1 MKPSTRI
8 PRRGAIALFT
18 AGTLVLGPVESA
30 LAGPDTPWPFVAKVM
45 AGPRVHVVGPVAAP
59 PTRSRSRSGPIGELD
74 APSPSGFADL
84 AEDVQPAVVLVTVE
98 KPVAA
103 TAPMPRPPWFGMVPF
118 ERFFERMPSMP
129 GPRMQVGSGFFV
141 DGDGHIVTSDHV
153 VADVA
158 EVTVTLH
165 DGTRHEARVV
175 GRDARTDLAV
185 LRIDD
190 ADPSSW
196 LAFGDDG
203 EARVGDW
210 VVAIGNPF
218 GFGGT
223 VTAGILSARGRD
235 IRAGGYG
242 DFLQVDAPINRGSSG
257 GPLFDTRG
265 RVIGVN
271 AAIYAPAGGNVGI
284 GFAVP
289 ASVAAPVVAEL
300 IEEGKVSRGWLGVTL
315 QALTPEIAESLGM
328 EEVSGVLVNDV
339 APDSPA
345 ARAGMR
351 RADVV
356 TAVGGRAME
365 NGKALAREIGTME
378 PGDEVVVTVVRDG
391 EPLEIAVKLG
401 GWPDAVGS
409 EAVSEVPA
417 PAAGPRLGVY
427 LENRDGKLVIA
438 SVRPDTPAAEARL
451 LPGDVLISV
460 DNLPVAASADV
471 QEALRKAADAG
482 REHALLLVERR
493 GQPYFVAVRIE
504 IA

>member
-1 MKPSTRI
+1 MKLSTRI
-8 PRRGAIALFT
+8 PSRGAIALFT
-18 AGTLVLGPVESA
+18 AGALTGAVVIGAASSA
-30 LAGPDTPWPFVAKVM
+30 A
-45 AGPRVHVVGPVAAP
+45 VGTGSPASPA
-59 PTRSRSRSGPIGELD
+59 GPIGALS
-74 APSPSGFADL
+74 APSPTGFADL
-84 AEDVQPAVVLVTVE
+84 AERVQPAVVFVTVE

-103 TAPMPRPPWFGMVPF
+103 TAPMPRPPWRDMAPF

-129 GPRMQVGSGFFV
+129 DPRVQVGSGFFV

-153 VADVA
+153 VADA
-158 EVTVTLH
+158 SEVTVTLH

-175 GRDARTDLAV
+175 GRDTRTDLAV
-185 LRIDD
+185 LKIDD
-190 ADPSSW
+190 PGLSSW

-289 ASVAAPVVAEL
+289 ATVAAPVVAEL

-328 EEVSGVLVNDV
+328 EEASGVLVNDV

-401 GWPDAVGS
+401 GWPDAGGA
-409 EAVSEVPA
+409 EAVSEAPA
-417 PAAGPRLGVY
+417 PEPAAGPRLGVY
-427 LENRDGKLVIA
+427 LESRDGKLVIA

-451 LPGDVLISV
+451 RRGDVLISV
-460 DNLPVAASADV
+460 DNEPVAASADV
-471 QEALRKAADAG
+471 REALRKASGAG

-493 GQPYFVAVRIE
+493 GQPRFVAVRIE

>member
-1 MKPSTRI
+1 MKLSTFV
-8 PRRGAIALFT
+8 PHRGAIALFT
-18 AGTLVLGPVESA
+18 AGA
-30 LAGPDTPWPFVAKVM
+30 LTGAV
-45 AGPRVHVVGPVAAP
+45 VVGAASSAAVGTGSP
-59 PTRSRSRSGPIGELD
+59 ASPAGPIGALS

-84 AEDVQPAVVLVTVE
+84 AERVQPAVVFITVE
-98 KPVAA
+98 KPIPA
-103 TAPMPRPPWFGMVPF
+103 TARMPRTPWLDMAPF

-129 GPRMQVGSGFFV
+129 DPRVQVGSGFFV

-153 VADVA
+153 VADAA
-158 EVTVTLH
+158 EVAVTLH

-185 LRIDD
+185 LKID
-190 ADPSSW
+190 AAGPSSW

-271 AAIYAPAGGNVGI
+271 AAIYGPGGGNVGI

-328 EEVSGVLVNDV
+328 EEASGVLVNDV

-391 EPLEIAVKLG
+391 EPLEVAVKLG
-401 GWPDAVGS
+401 GWPDAGGS
-409 EAVSEVPA
+409 EAVSEAPAPA

-451 LPGDVLISV
+451 RRGDVLISV
-460 DNLPVAASADV
+460 DNAPVAASADV

-493 GQPYFVAVRIE
+493 GQPRFVAVRIE

>member
-1 MKPSTRI
+1 MKLSTRI
-8 PRRGAIALFT
+8 PPRGAIALFT
-18 AGTLVLGPVESA
+18 AGA
-30 LAGPDTPWPFVAKVM
+30 LTGAV
-45 AGPRVHVVGPVAAP
+45 VVGAASSAAVGTGSP
-59 PTRSRSRSGPIGELD
+59 ASPAGPIGALS

-84 AEDVQPAVVLVTVE
+84 AERVQPAVVFVTVE
-98 KPVAA
+98 KAVAA
-103 TAPMPRPPWFGMVPF
+103 TAPMPRPPWLDMAPF

-129 GPRMQVGSGFFV
+129 DPRVQVGSGFFV

-153 VADVA
+153 VADASEVA
-158 EVTVTLH
+158 VTLH

-185 LRIDD
+185 LRID
-190 ADPSSW
+190 AAGPSSW

-328 EEVSGVLVNDV
+328 EEASGVLVNDV

-391 EPLEIAVKLG
+391 EPLEVAVKLG
-401 GWPDAVGS
+401 GWPDAGGP
-409 EAVSEVPA
+409 EAVSEAPAPA

-451 LPGDVLISV
+451 RRGDVLISV
-460 DNLPVAASADV
+460 DNAPVAANADV
-471 QEALRKAADAG
+471 REALRKAADAG
-482 REHALLLVERR
+482 REHALLLVERG
-493 GQPYFVAVRIE
+493 GQPRFVAVRIE

>member
-1 MKPSTRI
+1 MKLSTRI
-8 PRRGAIALFT
+8 PHRGAIALFT
-18 AGTLVLGPVESA
+18 AGALSGAVVAGAASSA
-30 LAGPDTPWPFVAKVM
+30 AVGTGSPASPAG
-45 AGPRVHVVGPVAAP
+45 
-59 PTRSRSRSGPIGELD
+59 SIGALS

-84 AEDVQPAVVLVTVE
+84 TERVQPAVVFVTVE

-103 TAPMPRPPWFGMVPF
+103 AARMPRPPWLDRAPF
-118 ERFFERMPSMP
+118 ERFFERMPSTP
-129 GPRMQVGSGFFV
+129 DPRVQVGSGFFV

-153 VADVA
+153 VADA
-158 EVTVTLH
+158 SEVTVTLH

-185 LRIDD
+185 LKIDD
-190 ADPSSW
+190 ALPSSW

-289 ASVAAPVVAEL
+289 ASVAAPVVADL

-378 PGDEVVVTVVRDG
+378 PGNEVVVTVVRAG

-401 GWPDAVGS
+401 GWPDAGGS
-409 EAVSEVPA
+409 EAVSEAPAPA

-438 SVRPDTPAAEARL
+438 SVRPDTPAAAARL
-451 LPGDVLISV
+451 RRGDVLISV
-460 DNLPVAASADV
+460 DNVPVAANADV
-471 QEALRKAADAG
+471 HEALRKAADAG
-482 REHALLLVERR
+482 REHSLLLVERR
-493 GQPYFVAVRIE
+493 GQPRFVAVRIE

>member
-1 MKPSTRI
+1 MKLSTFV
-8 PRRGAIALFT
+8 PHRGAIALFT
-18 AGTLVLGPVESA
+18 AGALTGAVVAGAASSA
-30 LAGPDTPWPFVAKVM
+30 AIGTGSPASPA
-45 AGPRVHVVGPVAAP
+45 
-59 PTRSRSRSGPIGELD
+59 GPIGALS

-84 AEDVQPAVVLVTVE
+84 TERVQPAVVFVTVE

-103 TAPMPRPPWFGMVPF
+103 AAPMPRPPWLDRAPF
-118 ERFFERMPSMP
+118 ERFFERMPSTP
-129 GPRMQVGSGFFV
+129 DPRVQVGSGFFV

-153 VADVA
+153 VADA
-158 EVTVTLH
+158 SEVTVTLH

-175 GRDARTDLAV
+175 GRDTRTDLAV
-185 LRIDD
+185 LKIDD
-190 ADPSSW
+190 ARPSYW
-196 LAFGDDG
+196 LDFGDDG

-339 APDSPA
+339 ASDSPA

-378 PGDEVVVTVVRDG
+378 PGDEVVVTVVRAG

-401 GWPDAVGS
+401 GWPDAGGS
-409 EAVSEVPA
+409 EAVSEAPAPA

-438 SVRPDTPAAEARL
+438 SVRPDTPAAAARL
-451 LPGDVLISV
+451 RRGDVLISV
-460 DNLPVAASADV
+460 DNVPVAASADV
-471 QEALRKAADAG
+471 HEALRKAADAG

-493 GQPYFVAVRIE
+493 GQPRFVAVRIE

>member
-1 MKPSTRI
+1 MKLSTRI
-8 PRRGAIALFT
+8 PHRGAIALFT
-18 AGTLVLGPVESA
+18 AGALSGAVVAGAASSA
-30 LAGPDTPWPFVAKVM
+30 A
-45 AGPRVHVVGPVAAP
+45 VGTGSPASPA
-59 PTRSRSRSGPIGELD
+59 GPIGALS

-84 AEDVQPAVVLVTVE
+84 TERVQPAVVFVTVE

-103 TAPMPRPPWFGMVPF
+103 AAPMPRPPWLDRAPF
-118 ERFFERMPSMP
+118 ERFFERMPSTP
-129 GPRMQVGSGFFV
+129 DPRVQVGSGFFV

-153 VADVA
+153 VADA
-158 EVTVTLH
+158 SEVTVTLH

-185 LRIDD
+185 LKIDD
-190 ADPSSW
+190 ALPSSW

-289 ASVAAPVVAEL
+289 ASVAAPVVADL

-378 PGDEVVVTVVRDG
+378 PGNEVVVTVVRAG

-401 GWPDAVGS
+401 GWPDAGGS
-409 EAVSEVPA
+409 EAVSEAPAPA

-438 SVRPDTPAAEARL
+438 SVRPDTPAAAARL
-451 LPGDVLISV
+451 RRGDVLISV
-460 DNLPVAASADV
+460 DNVPVAANADV
-471 QEALRKAADAG
+471 HEALRKAADAG
-482 REHALLLVERR
+482 REHSLLLVERR
-493 GQPYFVAVRIE
+493 GQPRFVAVRIE

>member
-1 MKPSTRI
+1 MKLSTRI
-8 PRRGAIALFT
+8 PQRGAIALFT
-18 AGTLVLGPVESA
+18 AGALTGAVVLGAAESA
-30 LAGPDTPWPFVAKVM
+30 AVGAGSSASPA
-45 AGPRVHVVGPVAAP
+45 
-59 PTRSRSRSGPIGELD
+59 GPIGELA

-84 AEDVQPAVVLVTVE
+84 AERVQPAVVFITVE
-98 KPVAA
+98 KPIAAA
-103 TAPMPRPPWFGMVPF
+103 TRMPRPPWHDMAPF
-118 ERFFERMPSMP
+118 ERFFERMPSAP
-129 GPRMQVGSGFFV
+129 DPRVQVGSGFFV
-141 DGDGHIVTSDHV
+141 DGNGHIVTSDHV
-153 VADVA
+153 VADAA

-185 LRIDD
+185 LEIDSD
-190 ADPSSW
+190 GSSPW
-196 LAFGDDG
+196 LSFGDD
-203 EARVGDW
+203 ESARVGDW

-271 AAIYAPAGGNVGI
+271 AAIYSPVRGGNVGI

-289 ASVAAPVVAEL
+289 ASIAAPVVAEL
-300 IEEGKVSRGWLGVTL
+300 IEEGKVTRGWLGVSL
-315 QALTPEIAESLGM
+315 QALTPAIAESLGM
-328 EEVSGVLVNDV
+328 ENASGVLVADV

-345 ARAGMR
+345 ARAGIR

-365 NGKALAREIGTME
+365 DGKALALAIGAME
-378 PGDEVVVTVVRDG
+378 PGDEAVVTVVRDG
-391 EPLEIAVKLG
+391 EPLDIAVKLA
-401 GWPDAVGS
+401 GWPDAGKT
-409 EAVSEVPA
+409 AVSEA
-417 PAAGPRLGVY
+417 PASAPASGPRLGVY
-427 LENRDGKLVIA
+427 LESRAGQLVVA
-438 SVRPDTPAAEARL
+438 GVRPDSPAAEARL
-451 LPGDVLISV
+451 RRGDVLISV
-460 DNLPVAASADV
+460 DNEPVAASADV
-471 QEALRKAADAG
+471 EQALRKAAEED
-482 REHALLLVERR
+482 REHALLLIERR
-493 GQPYFVAVRIE
+493 GQPRFVAVRIE

>member
-1 MKPSTRI
+1 MKLSTRI
-8 PRRGAIALFT
+8 PHRGAIALFT
-18 AGTLVLGPVESA
+18 AGALSGAVVAGAASSA
-30 LAGPDTPWPFVAKVM
+30 A
-45 AGPRVHVVGPVAAP
+45 VGTGSPASPA
-59 PTRSRSRSGPIGELD
+59 GPIGALS

-84 AEDVQPAVVLVTVE
+84 TERVQPAVVFVTVE

-103 TAPMPRPPWFGMVPF
+103 AAPMPRPPWLDRAPF
-118 ERFFERMPSMP
+118 ERFFERMPSTP
-129 GPRMQVGSGFFV
+129 DPRVQVGSGFFV

-153 VADVA
+153 VADA
-158 EVTVTLH
+158 SEVTVTLH

-185 LRIDD
+185 LKIDD
-190 ADPSSW
+190 ALPSSW

-365 NGKALAREIGTME
+365 NGKALARAIGTME

-401 GWPDAVGS
+401 GWPDAGGS
-409 EAVSEVPA
+409 EAVSEAPAPA

-438 SVRPDTPAAEARL
+438 SVRPDTPAAAARL
-451 LPGDVLISV
+451 RRGDVLISV
-460 DNLPVAASADV
+460 DNVPVAANADV
-471 QEALRKAADAG
+471 HEALRKAADAG
-482 REHALLLVERR
+482 REHSLLLVERR
-493 GQPYFVAVRIE
+493 GQPRFVAVRIE